1 MCAANVTAKRRG
13 SGVVIRAVQE
23 FFCTYGR
30 CREVQLADGPYYPI
44 LLSIEQMPGGV
55 AMLAEGTLRTPA
67 LRITYRGHRESL
79 IGFRCI
85 PPERLAHAR
94 YGQYEFDP
102 RGAILHVESK
112 AAAGRHKMLELS
124 YFAQYRTFAAMLPG
138 VRTYAAD
145 WLEALTARPKL
156 RLVVDNT

>member
-1 MCAANVTAKRRG
+1 M
-13 SGVVIRAVQE
+13 IRAVQE

-30 CREVQLADGPYYPI
+30 CREVQLTDGPYYPV

-55 AMLAEGTLRTPA
+55 AMLGEDAAHTPA

-79 IGFRCI
+79 IAFRCI
-85 PPERLAHAR
+85 PRERLAHAR
-94 YGQYEFDP
+94 YGQYEIDP

-112 AAAGRHKMLELS
+112 AASGRGKLLELS
-124 YFAQYRTFAAMLPG
+124 YYVQSRTFAAMLPG
-138 VRTYAAD
+138 VRTYCAD